1 MPIKSAAP
9 SASALPCPLTVAE
22 AVDRYFV
29 PCRYQALD
37 IAAFLDRLGRC
48 ANAGQAAEDF
58 RVAALQQA
66 ALILADDRPE
76 KARRIQELFSDQ
88 TTAPIEKAH
97 GKGACGAVDLSMGGG
112 ASQ

>member
-1 MPIKSAAP
+1 MPQPKPI
-9 SASALPCPLTVAE
+9 PCPLTVAQ

-29 PCRYQALD
+29 PCRYQVLD

-48 ANAGQAAEDF
+48 ADAGQAPADF
-58 RVAALQQA
+58 RVAALQRA
-66 ALILADDRPE
+66 AQILADDRPE

-97 GKGACGAVDLSMGGG
+97 GKGACGAVDLGKG
-112 ASQ
+112 AAK